1 MYRSA
6 TLLLIILAASLPA
19 TSVAAQVDTHPTD
32 TRSGAWFG
40 FGAGLGSQSVS
51 CSICTQDRRVGTA
64 VYLRGG
70 ATLNPRVRL
79 GLETTGWARFDEVDQ
94 FVGSVGLIAHF
105 YPDPGRG
112 LFLKAGPAI
121 TFFRAKD
128 DEDTQIGSTSYG
140 LTVGA
145 GYEVPVRPGWSLT
158 PFLDLMAST
167 LGTLTSEGQ
176 SITGRTGVTL
186 IQLGVGLTLH

>member
-1 MYRSA
+1 MYRKA
-6 TLLLIILAASLPA
+6 TLFLIILAASLSA
-19 TSVAAQVDTHPTD
+19 ASVAAQGEPPPVEP
-32 TRSGAWFG
+32 RSGAWFG

-70 ATLNPRVRL
+70 ATLNPKVRL
-79 GLETTGWARFDEVDQ
+79 GLEITGWARFDEVDQ

-112 LFLKAGPAI
+112 LFVKAGPTV
-121 TFFRAKD
+121 TFFKAKD
-128 DEDTQIGSTSYG
+128 QEDTQIGSTSFG

-145 GYEVPVRPGWSLT
+145 GYEVLVRPGWSLT
-158 PFLDLMAST
+158 PFLEPSPDAPAAGSSPRSCV
-167 LGTLTSEGQ
+167 TSWET
-176 SITGRTGVTL
+176 SA
-186 IQLGVGLTLH
+186 